1 MIRTQIQLEE
11 AQYRALKEMAAR
23 QRVSVAELIR
33 RAVSTW
39 LKTSAQVSE
48 EERRR
53 RAIAAAGR
61 FRSGLGDLAERHDQ
75 YLARIYSEETRS
87 Q

>member
-11 AQYRALKEMAAR
+11 TQYRALKELAAR
-23 QRVSVAELIR
+23 QRTSVAELIR
-33 RAVSTW
+33 RAVSAW
-39 LKTSAQVSE
+39 LEMAGGISE

-61 FRSGLGDLAERHDQ
+61 FRSGLGDLAEKHDE
-75 YLARIYSEETRS
+75 YLAQIYYEETHP

>member
-1 MIRTQIQLEE
+1 MIRTQIRLEE
-11 AQYRALKEMAAR
+11 AQYRALKELAAH

-33 RAVSTW
+33 RAVKTW
-39 LKTSAQVSE
+39 LETSAEVPE
-48 EERRR
+48 RERRQ

-61 FRSGLGDLAERHDQ
+61 FRSGLGDLAAKHDE
-75 YLARIYSEETRS
+75 YLAQISCEEMHS

>member
-11 AQYRALKEMAAR
+11 TQYRALKELAVR
-23 QRVSVAELIR
+23 QRTSVAELIR
-33 RAVSTW
+33 RAVEN
-39 LKTSAQVSE
+39 LLETSGWVSE
-48 EERRR
+48 EERRQ

-61 FRSGLGDLAERHDQ
+61 FRSGVGDIAEKHDE
-75 YLARIYSEETRS
+75 YLAQILYEEA

>member
-11 AQYRALKEMAAR
+11 TQYHALKELAMH
-23 QRVSVAELIR
+23 QRTSVAELIR
-33 RAVSTW
+33 RAVENF
-39 LKTSAQVSE
+39 LETSDWVSE
-48 EERRR
+48 QERRR

-61 FRSGLGDLAERHDQ
+61 FRSGVGDIAEKHDE
-75 YLARIYSEETRS
+75 YLAQILYEEA

>member
-11 AQYRALKEMAAR
+11 AQYRALKELAAR

-33 RAVSTW
+33 QAVQEWLEKSGAVSE
-39 LKTSAQVSE
+39 K
-48 EERRR
+48 ERRQ

-61 FRSGLGDLAERHDQ
+61 FRSGLGDLAEKHDE
-75 YLARIYSEETRS
+75 YLAQIYHEEAHPR
-87 Q
+87 

>member
-11 AQYRALKEMAAR
+11 AQYRALKELAAR
-23 QRVSVAELIR
+23 QRTSVAELIR

-39 LKTSAQVSE
+39 LEASAGVSE

-61 FRSGLGDLAERHDQ
+61 FRSGLGDLAEKHDE
-75 YLARIYSEETRS
+75 YLAQIYCEETHPR
-87 Q
+87 

>member
-11 AQYRALKEMAAR
+11 TQYRALKELAAR
-23 QRVSVAELIR
+23 QRTSVAELIR
-33 RAVSTW
+33 RAVEN
-39 LKTSAQVSE
+39 LLETSDWVSE

-61 FRSGLGDLAERHDQ
+61 FRSGVGDIAEKHDE
-75 YLARIYSEETRS
+75 YLAQILYEEAR
-87 Q
+87 

>member
-11 AQYRALKEMAAR
+11 KQYQALKELAAR
-23 QRVSVAELIR
+23 QRTSIAELIR
-33 RAVSTW
+33 QAVDEW
-39 LKTSAQVSE
+39 LKKVSE
-48 EERRR
+48 VPEAERRR

-61 FRSGLGDLAERHDQ
+61 FRSGVGDLAEKHDE
-75 YLARIYSEETRS
+75 YLAKIYEEEIEA

>member
-11 AQYRALKEMAAR
+11 TQYRALKELAAR
-23 QRVSVAELIR
+23 QRTSVAELIR
-33 RAVSTW
+33 RAVEN
-39 LKTSAQVSE
+39 LLETSDWVSD

-61 FRSGLGDLAERHDQ
+61 FRSGVGDIAEKHDE
-75 YLARIYSEETRS
+75 YLAQILYEEAR
-87 Q
+87 